1 MNTANPATPITTAP
15 RESRWL
21 RIRDGLHARVTY
33 EELAFDLVTAF
44 SVTQVSHQLLE
55 HLTARGVAEAL
66 IVWFAVWLGWQYGCW
81 FTNWFEPR
89 LPRVRVILFATML
102 TMLVVAAAI
111 PEAFGARGLV
121 FASAY
126 AAMQVGRAACIVAL
140 LPRGHPLRANY
151 LRILGWMCIAACFW
165 IAGALVGENERIL
178 LWAAA
183 IACEYFSP
191 MFGFALPGLG
201 RSRTSDWTIEGGHL
215 AERCQAFVIVALG
228 ETLVA
233 TGGTLTATA
242 AWTGAVLSALMA
254 TFLGTLAMWWLYFG
268 TSSEDATATITASSD
283 PGRIGAYLHYAHAI
297 LVGGIIATAVG
308 NDLVLAHP
316 GGHLGTAEVVALVV
330 GPAIYLLGSAVYK
343 HVVCGRVPR
352 SHLLGALA
360 LVALVPVG
368 FATSLLA
375 MGWLTTAVLLAVGL
389 RDTRPA
395 GT

>member
-1 MNTANPATPITTAP
+1 MNTANPATPMPTALP
-15 RESRWL
+15 ESRWL
-21 RIRDGLHARVTY
+21 RIRDGRHARVTY

-89 LPRVRVILFATML
+89 LPRVRVILFGTML
-102 TMLVVAAAI
+102 TMLAVAAAI
-111 PEAFGARGLV
+111 PESFGARGLV

-126 AAMQVGRAACIVAL
+126 ATMQVGRAACIVAL
-140 LPRGHPLRANY
+140 LPGGHPLRANY

-165 IAGALVGENERIL
+165 IAGALAGEHERIL

-191 MFGFALPGLG
+191 MFGFAFPGLG

-215 AERCQAFVIVALG
+215 AERCQALVIVALG

-233 TGGTLTATA
+233 TGATLTATA

-254 TFLGTLAMWWLYFG
+254 TFLG
-268 TSSEDATATITASSD
+268 
-283 PGRIGAYLHYAHAI
+283 
-297 LVGGIIATAVG
+297 
-308 NDLVLAHP
+308 
-316 GGHLGTAEVVALVV
+316 
-330 GPAIYLLGSAVYK
+330 SAVYK
-343 HVVCGRVPR
+343 HVVCARVPR

-360 LVALVPVG
+360 LVALVPIG
-368 FATSLLA
+368 FGTSLLA

-389 RDTRPA
+389 WDTRA
-395 GT
+395 ARD

>member
-1 MNTANPATPITTAP
+1 MTAMPPA
-15 RESRWL
+15 SRWL
-21 RIRDGLHARVTY
+21 RVRDGRHARVTY

-44 SVTQVSHQLLE
+44 AVTQVSHQLLE

-66 IVWFAVWLGWQYGCW
+66 IVWFAIWLGWQYACW
-81 FTNWFEPR
+81 FTNWFDPR
-89 LPRVRVILFATML
+89 LSRVRVIVFATML
-102 TMLVVAAAI
+102 ATLVVAAAI
-111 PEAFGARGLV
+111 PQAFGARGLV

-140 LPRGHPLRANY
+140 LPREHALRANY
-151 LRILGWMCIAACFW
+151 LRILGWLGIAAVFW
-165 IAGALVGENERIL
+165 IAGALVGGDGQLL

-183 IACEYFSP
+183 VACEYFSP

-228 ETLVA
+228 ETLIA
-233 TGGTLTATA
+233 TGATLTVTT
-242 AWTGAVLSALMA
+242 AWTGAVVSALLA
-254 TFLGTLAMWWLYFG
+254 TFFGTCAMWWLYFG
-268 TSSEDATATITASSD
+268 TSSEDATAAITASSD

-316 GGHLGTAEVVALVV
+316 HGALHLTEVITLVA
-330 GPAIYLLGSAVYK
+330 GPAIYLVGSAVYK

-360 LVALVPVG
+360 LVALVPIG
-368 FATSLLA
+368 FSSSLLA

-389 RDTRPA
+389 WNTHSA
-395 GT
+395 AT